1 LPHISAGWIVSGAA
15 DPAVSRKDH
24 RRNFCA
30 YGIGDIAAAEAT
42 AAAIAIS
49 VINPAIAI
57 SVINPAIAI
66 SVVNSA
72 VETEAAIVA
81 VPVTAKET
89 MGATTAAVESGD
101 AAAMKSAAS
110 PKAAVKAAAVK
121 AAAVKTTAVK
131 TTAVKTAAG
140 AVSRVSGSGE

>member
-42 AAAIAIS
+42 
-49 VINPAIAI
+49 IAI